1 MGIQTNIS
9 LKMGVVAIFVTLTFA
24 VAGLTAMTS
33 FTETAVLAQNETG
46 GNMTGGNMTG
56 TANETAIFT
65 PTEEAPTTKR

>member
-33 FTETAVLAQNETG
+33 FTEPAVLAQNE
-46 GNMTGGNMTG
+46 TGGNMTG

>member
-9 LKMGVVAIFVTLTFA
+9 LKMGVVAIFVTLT
-24 VAGLTAMTS
+24 AMTS
-33 FTETAVLAQNETG
+33 FTETAVLAQNE
-46 GNMTGGNMTG
+46 TGGNMTG